1 MKNFLLSL
9 LCIFILSCNGYKTDS
24 FNNPD
29 KLIIGIYA
37 GDNPNQTK
45 ENIVFFQ
52 KYLEK
57 ELGKEVEYIFTS
69 DYTTLVEGIQ
79 RKKLH
84 IAQLSPFSY
93 VLATRKPCLVP
104 LVTFGLNNK
113 PSSYHSIIFSN
124 SQSAIKNISD
134 LQKNA
139 KNLTLCF
146 GDPASTSGHLLP
158 RAYLKSIGFEPD
170 SSFKQV
176 VFTGTHAATI
186 LSIKSKKIDI
196 GCSSSDLALDRLI
209 REGVVKQSDFNI
221 LWTSDD
227 IINDTFSA
235 SIDLDKKLIE
245 KIKKTYLEVH
255 KKDFNAFS
263 KSIFRFYP
271 DARKRQFIPVS
282 DSMYN
287 SLRKVAANIKE
298 LK

>member
-1 MKNFLLSL
+1 MKNFLLSFL
-9 LCIFILSCNGYKTDS
+9 SVIILSCNSSKTDS

-37 GDNPNQTK
+37 GDNPHQTK
-45 ENIVFFQ
+45 ENIVSFQ

-57 ELGKEVEYIFTS
+57 ELGKKVEYIFTS
-69 DYTTLVEGIQ
+69 DYTTLVEGMQ

-84 IAQLSPFSY
+84 IAQLSPFAY

-104 LVTFGLNNK
+104 LVTFALNHK
-113 PSSYHSIIFSN
+113 PSSYHSIIFAN
-124 SQSAIKNISD
+124 SQSGIKSIAD
-134 LQKNA
+134 LRKNA
-139 KNLTLCF
+139 KNLSLCF

-158 RAYLKSIGFEPD
+158 RAYLKSIGLEPD

-176 VFTGTHAATI
+176 VFTGTHAASI
-186 LSIKSKKIDI
+186 LSVKSRKIDI

-209 REGVVKQSDFNI
+209 REGAAKQSDFNI

-235 SIDLDKKLIE
+235 SIDLDKKLID
-245 KIKKTYLEVH
+245 KIRKAFLEAD
-255 KKDFNAFS
+255 KKDFKAFS
-263 KSIFRFYP
+263 KAIFRYYP
-271 DARKRQFIPVS
+271 NAQNRQFIPVA